1 MPSARFSSKGDS
13 PMARVAWSAMR
24 RSRSLPLT
32 NTRATPACPT
42 TAKGRRCESACGER
56 RGHGQRGGVAP
67 AAAQRRDLALVAHA
81 LIARD
86 DHHAPAGQ
94 LVQDA
99 HGSHLE
105 DLGVEVP
112 VVRQD
117 TALAARERD
126 RVASTT
132 LQRHRQQRHRDA
144 LAGGQQ
150 QVQLSAR
157 GVRVDAARQ
166 RQQLVRGLP
175 HRRHHHHHAVPF
187 VTRGAD
193 AVGHEPNLLDV
204 GHGASAVLL
213 DDDAHVLGVRPRRA
227 TA

>member
-1 MPSARFSSKGDS
+1 
-13 PMARVAWSAMR
+13 MR

-117 TALAARERD
+117 AALAARERD
-126 RVASTT
+126 RVAAPP
-132 LQRHRQQRHRDA
+132 LQRHRQQRHGHA
-144 LAGGQQ
+144 LAGRQQ
-150 QVQLSAR
+150 QVQLAAR
-157 GVRVDAARQ
+157 RVRVDAARQ
-166 RQQLVRGLP
+166 RQQLVGGLP
-175 HRRHHHHHAVPF
+175 HGGHHHHHAVAL
-187 VTRGAD
+187 VARGAD
-193 AVGHEPNLLDV
+193 AVRHQANLLDV
-204 GHGASAVLL
+204 GHRAPAVLL
-213 DDDAHVLGVRPRRA
+213 DDHAHLMGVRPPPDPRQSFGRKRTWLTRA
-227 TA
+227 DRLMA